1 MARVRSGSVLPL
13 EEEVRVYRHL
23 YRSQVLY
30 GHFRQFVELSQEI
43 RSVERAGRWAV
54 STIWAPRVGVVNEAV
69 IIADYQSLDDIE
81 RERRERYAD
90 AEYVRL
96 ARQAAELMA
105 QGTFRDELL
114 EEAPRLVASS

>member
-1 MARVRSGSVLPL
+1 M
-13 EEEVRVYRHL
+13 YRHL

-30 GHFRQFVELSQEI
+30 GHFRRFVEISQEI
-43 RSVERAGRWAV
+43 SALERSRRWSV
-54 STIWAPRVGVVNEAV
+54 STIWTPTVGIANEAV
-69 IIADYQSLDDIE
+69 IIADYPNLDGFE

-90 AEYVRL
+90 AEYMQL

-114 EEAPRLVASS
+114 EEAPRLVDTS